1 MKSVRLNDSGFSVRL
16 RIIDDDGDVVDIST
30 ASVKRFDFNKP
41 DRTTM
46 SKTASFYT
54 DGTDGILTYITSTDE
69 INQLGIWEIQAYLE
83 IGSGVFRSTI
93 VRFRVA
99 EIINS

>member
-1 MKSVRLNDSGFSVRL
+1 MKTVRLNDSGFSIRL
-16 RIIDDDGDVVDIST
+16 RIKDNDGNIMDLSS

-46 SKTASFYT
+46 SKSASFFT
-54 DGTDGILTYITSTDE
+54 DGTDGILSYITSTAE

-83 IGSGVFRSTI
+83 MGGGEFTSTI
-93 VRFRVA
+93 VRFKVS